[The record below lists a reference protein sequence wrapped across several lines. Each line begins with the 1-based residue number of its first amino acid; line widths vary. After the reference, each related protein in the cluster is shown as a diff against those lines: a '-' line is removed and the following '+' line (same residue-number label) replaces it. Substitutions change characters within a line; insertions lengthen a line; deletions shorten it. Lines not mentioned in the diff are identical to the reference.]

1 MQKSQE
7 STSHST
13 NKDEN
18 HVTLKI
24 DNVKQELNIKI
35 ITGDKKS

>member
-1 MQKSQE
+1 MQEPQE
-7 STSHST
+7 STSPS
-13 NKDEN
+13 NEKDEN

-35 ITGDKKS
+35 ITGEES